1 MEVFQT
7 KYDLLNEAYN
17 DDRIKKGTLI
27 LFQFLVNASDDKG
40 CFPAVETIAEALS
53 CCKRTVQ
60 NNMRK
65 LERFGYIIRK
75 ERWYNHQQLSNSYS
89 FNLGVREEKK
99 IIWADGLNNSIC
111 GMFDEATPLKS
122 GFYKSQVISWIFSLE
137 LSTKEKL
144 LMVYCVNRAN
154 QKGIMYNS
162 AYGFC
167 EALGISERTL
177 HIILRNL
184 RIRELLRIRSC
195 ILNGRKCYVLQ
206 ITGRIINCM
215 DDENTNDNTNDNTTS
230 LKDNEIDCKRQ
241 LVNMS
246 QNKYID
252 HKLNK
257 ADQGVNVVH
266 VTQKFSNHRCMED
279 ILYGVLHIVM
289 RKLRKILRI

>member
-65 LERFGYIIRK
+65 LERFGYIMRK

-99 IIWADGLNNSIC
+99 VIWAEGFDNSIC
-111 GMFDEATPLKS
+111 EMFDDDTPLKN
-122 GFYKSQVISWIFSLE
+122 GFYKSHVISWIFSLE

-162 AYGFC
+162 ASGFC

-177 HIILRNL
+177 HIILRKL
-184 RIRELLRIRSC
+184 RMRELIRIRLC

-206 ITGRIINCM
+206 ITGRINRM
-215 DDENTNDNTNDNTTS
+215 GNEKNNDNTTS
-230 LKDNEIDCKRQ
+230 LRDSEIDCKRQ
-241 LVNMS
+241 FVNKS
-246 QNKYID
+246 QNKYTD
-252 HKLNK
+252 HKLKK
-257 ADQGVNVVH
+257 ADQSANVVH
-266 VTQKFSNHRCMED
+266 VIQKMSNHHCLGD
-279 ILYGVLHIVM
+279 ILSGVLHFAI